1 MTLAATQRCAL
12 GLCGAAGI
20 AAAVTSVVLLSAM
33 MNSPEQVVAAMGERD
48 LETLL
53 GLVTDQLFAAVR
65 QVVRFL

>member
-1 MTLAATQRCAL
+1 M

-20 AAAVTSVVLLSAM
+20 AAAVMSVVLLSAM
-33 MNSPEQVVAAMGERD
+33 MNSPEQVVAAMGEQD

-53 GLVTDQLFAAVR
+53 GLVADRLFDAVR